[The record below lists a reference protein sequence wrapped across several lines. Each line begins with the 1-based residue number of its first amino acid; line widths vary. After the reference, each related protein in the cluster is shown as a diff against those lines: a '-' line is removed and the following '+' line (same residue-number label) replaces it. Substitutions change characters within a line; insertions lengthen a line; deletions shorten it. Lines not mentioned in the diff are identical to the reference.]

1 MSTFYRGLTPGSVD
15 ADRGGAVH
23 YGTLSL
29 PAKLLLLAWNG
40 ERGKFTGGPDLH
52 LVVRAGALAELAQ
65 RGVIV
70 ETDGIVTPVTGA
82 RTGDTVLDAL
92 VELIEESRPRKWRG
106 WMTHRSGN
114 TLNEVRDQ
122 LTAHG
127 YLRLE
132 RRRVLGV
139 FPVRHWELERAG
151 YAEALQAEAGTVL
164 RGPQSITEVSESE
177 AALVMCAATG
187 KLRPFVTGKD
197 RRRYKDRLTELTDR
211 GGGASLDVTRQ
222 MRALRKAL
230 ASAITAA
237 EAARSSSGGGG
248 D

>member
-1 MSTFYRGLTPGSVD
+1 MD

-248 D
+248 G